1 MVLNFCISFFC
12 ICILDSKGWVPQLN
26 GISQGWPFSSKYSS
40 NFLGAFKLSENI
52 SRYFTNILLS
62 SNYFRPVQPK
72 DHDDDFPC
80 IEPRSTFPIF
90 LMPVL
95 FVFPWYWTW
104 HFPVFFLG
112 IELGISLLFPWNWI
126 NLPHFPV
133 VSLFVCFKRPDH
145 HLNCNSLSLYR
156 LSDREYRIL

>member
-104 HFPVFFLG
+104 HFPVFFPWYWTWYFPVFFLELNLVFPCYFLG
-112 IELGISLLFPWNWI
+112 IG
-126 NLPHFPV
+126 
-133 VSLFVCFKRPDH
+133 
-145 HLNCNSLSLYR
+145 
-156 LSDREYRIL
+156 